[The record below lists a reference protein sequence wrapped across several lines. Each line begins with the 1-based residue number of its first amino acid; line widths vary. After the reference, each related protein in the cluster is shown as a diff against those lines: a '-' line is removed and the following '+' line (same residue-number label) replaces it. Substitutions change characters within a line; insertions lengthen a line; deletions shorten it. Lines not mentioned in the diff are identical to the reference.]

1 MIMLLEKKGIKAPR
15 RNRCKSC
22 GTVNDVESRIPN
34 CLVASVYLSC
44 LALKEK
50 ISSEKKSGSLMWTSW
65 GVVPIID
72 PNSNNNA

>member
-1 MIMLLEKKGIKAPR
+1 MAKTDKERLATGFW
-15 RNRCKSC
+15 NRIESNQAADYNK
-22 GTVNDVESRIPN
+22 SRIPN
-34 CLVASVYLSC
+34 CLVTSIYLSR

-65 GVVPIID
+65 GVVPIIG